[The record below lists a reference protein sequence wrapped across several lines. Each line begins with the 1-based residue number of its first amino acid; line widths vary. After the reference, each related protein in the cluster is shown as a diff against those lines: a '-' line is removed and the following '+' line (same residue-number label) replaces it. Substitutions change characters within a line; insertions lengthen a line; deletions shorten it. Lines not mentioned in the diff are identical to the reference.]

1 MYKTAL
7 ILLMAI
13 SILSFNSCSEE
24 GEKETKTR
32 NEKEMVTENF
42 NWLLGSWERTGEEAG
57 KETFENWQKISDT
70 EYTGLGF
77 TMQNED
83 TIKQEKIRLLK
94 SDDNWSLEVQPQD
107 EPSPITFNMT
117 SFNDKE
123 FICENKALDF
133 PKLIKYW
140 KSENKLNALVSGDD
154 MEISF
159 EFERIK

>member
-1 MYKTAL
+1 MSKTAL

-13 SILSFNSCSEE
+13 VILSFNSCTEE
-24 GEKETKTR
+24 GEKETKAMD
-32 NEKEMVTENF
+32 EKEMITENF
-42 NWLLGSWERTGEEAG
+42 DWLLGNWKRTGEEAG
-57 KETFENWQKISDT
+57 KETFENWQKTSDT
-70 EYTGLGF
+70 EYIGLGF
-77 TMQNED
+77 TMQNKD
-83 TIKQEKIRLLK
+83 TLKQEKIRLIKLEN
-94 SDDNWSLEVQPQD
+94 NWTLEVQPQD
-107 EPSPITFNMT
+107 EPSPVIFNMT
-117 SFNDKE
+117 SFNDQE